1 MVDKGNARM
10 KPVAVAFTLSW
21 EERWQSLRAG
31 LVSAGATSLV
41 VCGILCGRQWLP
53 RFWPVLPPVQ
63 PLALTDG
70 LLLVAIAQL
79 SGFLFGVTYRYIV
92 RQDNN
97 PHLRAGAVGAFSLV
111 RGLAQIE
118 AGGGASISLWLL
130 FLLESFALFLGA
142 RLALDGAINRGW
154 VKPYPSALA
163 PAADN
168 LSN

>member
-1 MVDKGNARM
+1 MIEKGNAQI
-10 KPVAVAFTLSW
+10 KQVASEFTQSW

-41 VCGILCGRQWLP
+41 VCGMIGSRQWLP
-53 RFWPVLPPVQ
+53 RLWPVLLPVQ
-63 PLALTDG
+63 PLELTDG
-70 LLLVAIAQL
+70 FLLGAIAQL

-97 PHLRAGAVGAFSLV
+97 PHLKAGAVGAFSLV

-118 AGGGASISLWLL
+118 ACGSGASISLWLL

-142 RLALDGAINRGW
+142 RLALDRAINGGW
-154 VKPYPSALA
+154 VKPYPSV
-163 PAADN
+163 
-168 LSN
+168 LSPKPDS